1 MKLHRSTSRGL
12 VCSSKI
18 LVLVSALWL
27 SACTKPAKQT
37 SEEVS
42 EKASEEVTVI
52 PVAADIPK
60 DNRAHGRWRSAS
72 LGGGGYSQNVVF
84 CPSKPERLYAYVD
97 VGGVY
102 RSDDS
107 GKTWR
112 MMHGGLPVGEGYLCV
127 RGLAVDPVDADRIVI
142 GVGNQWTGNRGVFIS
157 TDGGIA
163 WKKVLDVP
171 FLGNEQHRS
180 TGFIFARTPQG
191 ELLAGS
197 AGGGLWKSA
206 DAGETW
212 SLEGLEGVN
221 ITDIK
226 VNPAGGL
233 YVCAKPHKMPAGQ
246 ELSAGFFTRTTG
258 GEWNKFPGGP
268 DEIIL
273 GPDGSL
279 TGVFDAWEIRS
290 SKDGGKT
297 WELDSEGL
305 PLNKEGAKGFT
316 SENRFRA
323 LTAGPGFQLVG
334 SSRGTVYRRA
344 DREKLWQKVERESVE
359 EVLDGKPWW
368 GRIQPGKLQ
377 HFGAAMGTVA
387 VNPANP
393 DNWWMTDW
401 YAIYESKDAGRNWAL
416 RIDGIEV
423 TVIHCLAQD
432 PTDPGRVHAGM
443 ADNGYVPSA
452 DGGMRFEGGKKFLS
466 NMKALALDPSLP
478 GRIYGSGDDGAGE
491 WRAGYLWVS
500 VDGGE
505 NWVRSPMRGAPAQSK
520 NGMNSISVR
529 PGSPYEVAIA
539 YSGPIGEG
547 GGVFRSTDGGLTFEP
562 LLEGLEK
569 GAEYFHKEIWGL
581 VSELA
586 HAADGTLVATSH
598 KTGEIH
604 RLPAGESIWQK
615 IEQDLPGKS
624 FQIRANGE
632 HFYLT
637 RSSGGLWR
645 SQDGVSWEQVYSG
658 PCEVLAVDRAV
669 QGRIA
674 VATNGKVELSNDSGA
689 TWQNLGT
696 PPFGQISTIGFA
708 GDRLLV
714 GTRGGGFFLTTLSAS
729 GEQSVAAK
737 TPPIGL
743 LPVLEEAATP
753 LPKGENKWT
762 KPWRREGQLEATP
775 HTGALGLVL
784 KTLNG
789 AAEGSTGW
797 AFKPTGAEF
806 ELQGK
811 WIVEG
816 GNGTVADLALRSYG
830 AGRAQIDWKP
840 LGRLIAGEGERSFK
854 FYCSPHPEAID
865 AEIVL
870 MLKGDGS
877 VDLHDMAFFR
887 ANWLF
892 GTPVAGA
899 DPSSR

>member
-1 MKLHRSTSRGL
+1 
-12 VCSSKI
+12 
-18 LVLVSALWL
+18 
-27 SACTKPAKQT
+27 
-37 SEEVS
+37 
-42 EKASEEVTVI
+42 
-52 PVAADIPK
+52 
-60 DNRAHGRWRSAS
+60 
-72 LGGGGYSQNVVF
+72 
-84 CPSKPERLYAYVD
+84 
-97 VGGVY
+97 
-102 RSDDS
+102 
-107 GKTWR
+107 
-112 MMHGGLPVGEGYLCV
+112 
-127 RGLAVDPVDADRIVI
+127 
-142 GVGNQWTGNRGVFIS
+142 
-157 TDGGIA
+157 
-163 WKKVLDVP
+163 
-171 FLGNEQHRS
+171 
-180 TGFIFARTPQG
+180 
-191 ELLAGS
+191 
-197 AGGGLWKSA
+197 
-206 DAGETW
+206 
-212 SLEGLEGVN
+212 
-221 ITDIK
+221 
-226 VNPAGGL
+226 
-233 YVCAKPHKMPAGQ
+233 
-246 ELSAGFFTRTTG
+246 
-258 GEWNKFPGGP
+258 
-268 DEIIL
+268 
-273 GPDGSL
+273 
-279 TGVFDAWEIRS
+279 
-290 SKDGGKT
+290 
-297 WELDSEGL
+297 
-305 PLNKEGAKGFT
+305 
-316 SENRFRA
+316 
-323 LTAGPGFQLVG
+323 
-334 SSRGTVYRRA
+334 
-344 DREKLWQKVERESVE
+344 
-359 EVLDGKPWW
+359 
-368 GRIQPGKLQ
+368 
-377 HFGAAMGTVA
+377 
-387 VNPANP
+387 
-393 DNWWMTDW
+393 
-401 YAIYESKDAGRNWAL
+401 
-416 RIDGIEV
+416 
-423 TVIHCLAQD
+423 
-432 PTDPGRVHAGM
+432 M

-505 NWVRSPMRGAPAQSK
+505 NWVRSPMRGAPTQSK

-624 FQIRANGE
+624 FQIRANGK

-729 GEQSVAAK
+729 GEQSMAAK